1 MSTNVEHPD
10 DAHGPSLR
18 CGAMHPGRDVARRI
32 GPIGVWSFQLDRM
45 PAADARRAA
54 ARIEEMGVGALW
66 IPESLVSKE
75 LFSHATLL
83 LAATQRLPIA
93 SGIANIWARDPVA
106 TANGART
113 LAEAF
118 PGRFILGLGV
128 SHEPVVRRRGQTYEK
143 PLSRMRDYLDAMDRA
158 RFAGPEPAEPAPRVL
173 AALGP
178 RMLRLAAERTA
189 GAHPYFVPVEHT
201 PIARTALGAGPLL
214 AVEQAV
220 VFESDA
226 GAAREIAKTHMSGYL
241 RLDNYA
247 NNLRRLGWSDDDLA
261 GPSDRLVDAIV
272 AWGTPDKVL
281 DRVLAHL
288 RSGADHVCVHAL
300 SRDAA
305 TIPLDQIAA
314 LVADLR
320 VRPSA

>member
-1 MSTNVEHPD
+1 
-10 DAHGPSLR
+10 
-18 CGAMHPGRDVARRI
+18 
-32 GPIGVWSFQLDRM
+32 
-45 PAADARRAA
+45 
-54 ARIEEMGVGALW
+54 
-66 IPESLVSKE
+66 
-75 LFSHATLL
+75 
-83 LAATQRLPIA
+83 
-93 SGIANIWARDPVA
+93 
-106 TANGART
+106 
-113 LAEAF
+113 
-118 PGRFILGLGV
+118 
-128 SHEPVVRRRGQTYEK
+128 
-143 PLSRMRDYLDAMDRA
+143 MREYLDAMDRA
-158 RFAGPEPAEPAPRVL
+158 RFAGPEPAAPAPRVL

-189 GAHPYFVPVEHT
+189 GAHPYFVPLAHT
-201 PIARTALGAGPLL
+201 PIARKALGEGPLL